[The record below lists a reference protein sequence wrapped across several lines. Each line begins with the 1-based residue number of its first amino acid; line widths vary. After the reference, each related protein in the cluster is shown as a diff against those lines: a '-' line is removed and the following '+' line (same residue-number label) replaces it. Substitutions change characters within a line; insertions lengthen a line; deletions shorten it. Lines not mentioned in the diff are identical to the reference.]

1 VVAAQPVPLVV
12 LARLNPQRALAAL
25 AISVA
30 LVGSGILALSPV
42 TSAPQLPSVGQP
54 VSVVVPHRALAA
66 TSTAGSV
73 MGAATV
79 VTPVAPAPTVPP
91 RVEAPALQ
99 AALDPLVQV
108 APPGALGVSVS
119 AEDGTPVY
127 AHNAHLPLVPASTE
141 KSVVA
146 AAALRLLG
154 PDHRYRTEVRA
165 GAAPGPDGVVHGPLV
180 LVGGGDPALGT
191 PDLARVAP
199 TRPRTH
205 LEVLADQ
212 VVASGVRHVTGG
224 LVGDASVW
232 AHEPMAPGWVPGHVG
247 NGHAALVSGLTV
259 DAGRHVPRPGDPH
272 GARPSA
278 DPALLAAESFRDL
291 LAARGVVVDG
301 PVQSSTVPIEANPVV
316 AAVESTTVRSL
327 VSHMVQTSDN
337 HMADAIFR
345 SLGAEI
351 GDPTWTGAAEATRRA
366 LDGLALRWDGVSLVD
381 GSGLSRSNRVTP
393 DLLTDLAAAMSA
405 TELRPAW
412 EDAQAVTGRRGTL
425 RGRMLGTPAEG
436 RVLAKTGTLSDVRAL
451 SGTVVGSHGG
461 RYHFAVIG
469 NDLPGGSVGAVREL
483 QDQVA
488 VALVQELDRQ
498 NPSSL

>member
-1 VVAAQPVPLVV
+1 VVAAQPVPLLA
-12 LARLNPQRALAAL
+12 LARLHPSRALAAL
-25 AISVA
+25 AVSVA
-30 LVGSGILALSPV
+30 LVGSGIVAVSPAAP
-42 TSAPQLPSVGQP
+42 APQLPSAAP
-54 VSVVVPHRALAA
+54 PSVQVAGPHRVLAT
-66 TSTAGSV
+66 TSTAGGV
-73 MGAATV
+73 VGAAAAA
-79 VTPVAPAPTVPP
+79 TPVAPAPTVPP
-91 RVEAPALQ
+91 RVDAPALQ
-99 AALDPLVQV
+99 AALDPLVQ
-108 APPGALGVSVS
+108 AGPGALGVSVS
-119 AEDGTPVY
+119 SEDGTPVY
-127 AHNAHLPLVPASTE
+127 AHNAHVPLVPASTE

-224 LVGDASVW
+224 LLGDASVW

-259 DAGRHVPRPGDPH
+259 DAGRHVPRAGDPH

-278 DPALLAAESFRDL
+278 DPALLAAESLRDL
-291 LAARGVVVDG
+291 LTARGVVVDG
-301 PVQSSTVPIEANPVV
+301 PIASSTVPVEADRVV
-316 AAVESTTVRSL
+316 AAVESTTLRSL
-327 VSHMVQTSDN
+327 VAHMVQTSDN
-337 HMADAIFR
+337 HMADAVFR
-345 SLGAEI
+345 SLGAHVGE
-351 GDPTWTGAAEATRRA
+351 PTWAGAADATRAA
-366 LDGLALRWDGVSLVD
+366 LDGLALRWEGVSLVD
-381 GSGLSRSNRVTP
+381 GSGLSRTNRVTP
-393 DLLTDLAAAMSA
+393 DLLTDLAAAMST

-412 EDAQAVTGRRGTL
+412 EDAQAVAGRRGTL

-469 NDLPGGSVGAVREL
+469 NDLAGGSVGAVREL